1 MSFEHQLPSLMNRSK
16 KRLGRGIGS
25 GKGGHTS
32 SRGAKGQ
39 KSRRG
44 SKVPLRFEG
53 GNLPLIKRLP
63 MMRGKGRLK
72 QVRAFVELTLTDL
85 DRLAQD
91 QVTLDTLRIAKLL
104 PDKSTGVKVIA
115 TGTLTRPVTLTG
127 IRVSSTARQLI
138 EKAGGQVL

>member
-1 MSFEHQLPSLMNRSK
+1 MSFEHQLPSLMSRAK

-32 SRGAKGQ
+32 SRGTKGQ

-53 GNLPLIKRLP
+53 GNLPMIKRLP

-72 QVRAFVELTLTDL
+72 PVRSRVELTLTDL
-85 DRLAQD
+85 DRLTQD
-91 QVTLDTLRIAKLL
+91 QVTLDTLRVAKIV
-104 PDKSTGVKVIA
+104 PAGVTNVKVIA
-115 TGTLTRPVTLTG
+115 TGTLTRPVTITG
-127 IRVSSTARQLI
+127 IRVSSSARQLI

>member
-1 MSFEHQLPSLMNRSK
+1 MSRAS

-32 SRGAKGQ
+32 SRGSKGQ

-44 SKVPLRFEG
+44 AKIPLRFEG

-63 MMRGKGRLK
+63 MMRGKSRLK
-72 QVRAFVELTLTDL
+72 QVRARVELTLTDL
-85 DRLAQD
+85 DRLTQD
-91 QVTLDTLRIAKLL
+91 QITLDTLRLVKLL
-104 PDKSTGVKVIA
+104 PDKSTSVKVIA

-127 IRVSSTARQLI
+127 IRVSSTARQMI

>member
-1 MSFEHQLPSLMNRSK
+1 MSFEHLLPSLLTRAK

-32 SRGAKGQ
+32 SRGSKGQ

-44 SKVPLRFEG
+44 AKVPLRFEG

-72 QVRAFVELTLTDL
+72 PVRARIELTLTDL
-85 DRLAQD
+85 DQLTQD
-91 QVTLDTLRIAKLL
+91 QITLDTLRLVKIL
-104 PDKSTGVKVIA
+104 PNKSTSVKVIA
-115 TGTLTRPVTLTG
+115 TGTINRPVTLTG

>member
-1 MSFEHQLPSLMNRSK
+1 MSFEHQLPSILTRAK

-32 SRGAKGQ
+32 SRGTKGQ

-53 GNLPLIKRLP
+53 GNLPMIKRLP

-72 QVRAFVELTLTDL
+72 PLRSRVELNLTDL
-85 DRLAQD
+85 DRMTQD
-91 QVTLDTLRIAKLL
+91 QISLDTLRLAKIV
-104 PDKSTGVKVIA
+104 PEGVSSVKVIA

-127 IRVSSTARQLI
+127 IRVSSSARQLI

>member
-1 MSFEHQLPSLMNRSK
+1 MSFEHQLPSLMSPSK

-25 GKGGHTS
+25 GQGGHTS
-32 SRGAKGQ
+32 SRGSKGQ

-44 SKVPLRFEG
+44 AKIPLRFEG

-72 QVRAFVELTLTDL
+72 QVRAHVELTLTDL
-85 DRLAQD
+85 DRMTQD
-91 QVTLDTLRIAKLL
+91 QITTDTLLVAKLL
-104 PDKSTGVKVIA
+104 PNNATSVKVIA
-115 TGTLTRPVTLTG
+115 TGTLNRPVTLTG
-127 IRVSSTARQLI
+127 IRVSKTARELI

>member
-1 MSFEHQLPSLMNRSK
+1 MSFEHLLPSLITRAS

-25 GKGGHTS
+25 GKGGHTA
-32 SRGAKGQ
+32 SRGTKGQ

-44 SKVPLRFEG
+44 AKIPLRFEG

-72 QVRAFVELTLTDL
+72 QVRSRVELTLTDL
-85 DRLAQD
+85 DRMTQD
-91 QVTLDTLRIAKLL
+91 QISIDTLLLTKLL
-104 PDKSTGVKVIA
+104 PNKSASVKVIA
-115 TGTLTRPVTLTG
+115 TGTLTRPVILTG
-127 IRVSSTARQLI
+127 IRVSSSARQLI

>member
-1 MSFEHQLPSLMNRSK
+1 MSFEHLLPSLMTRSK

-32 SRGAKGQ
+32 SRGTKGQ

-44 SKVPLRFEG
+44 AKVPLRFEG
-53 GNLPLIKRLP
+53 GNLPMIKRLP

-72 QVRAFVELTLTDL
+72 QVRSRVELTLTDL
-85 DRLAQD
+85 DQMTQD
-91 QVTLDTLRIAKLL
+91 QVTVDTLLLAKLL
-104 PDKSTGVKVIA
+104 PNRTTGVKVIA

-127 IRVSSTARQLI
+127 IRVSKTARQLI

>member
-1 MSFEHQLPSLMNRSK
+1 MSFEHLLPSLMTRAK

-25 GKGGHTS
+25 GKGGHTA
-32 SRGAKGQ
+32 SRGTKGQ

-44 SKVPLRFEG
+44 AKVPLRFEG

-63 MMRGKGRLK
+63 MIRGKGRLK
-72 QVRAFVELTLTDL
+72 QVRAHVELTLTDL
-85 DRLAQD
+85 DRLTQD
-91 QVTLDTLRIAKLL
+91 QVSLDTLRLARLV
-104 PDKSTGVKVIA
+104 PNTSTSVKVIA
-115 TGTLTRPVTLTG
+115 TGTLSRPVTLTG